1 MHTHLLVLSLLAALC
16 YIQSQAALVR
26 YTFVVQETNYTR
38 LCSSKNILTVNG
50 QYPGPTISAR
60 RGDTVIVDVINQAT
74 QNITIHW
81 HGVKQPRYPWS
92 DGPEFITQCPI
103 QPGSRFSQKIILSDE
118 EGTLWWHAHSD
129 WSRATVHGLLVVSP
143 KIGTTYPF
151 PKPHAEVPVIL
162 GDWWKNDI
170 QTVMED
176 FLRSGG
182 DPLKSDALTINGQP
196 GDRYNC
202 SRQETTKVKVDQG
215 KTYMLR
221 MVNAAM
227 NNIMFFAIADHQL
240 TVVGTSPSL
249 LLPLLPA
256 FNDRNAS
263 FSFTRS
269 LRSLASTDHP
279 VDVPMKYIG
288 LVDTSMRTIIKEEV
302 KTQLP
307 QFLPQAVSDFATPV
321 IEKNVTESLEAVVLT
336 KGVETT
342 NTKIKTPPIDQTEGR
357 KEGSQA
363 RKLSYLEI
371 QEEPSHNVDD
381 SREQENQEFNT
392 GNNDEQPANKEVSK
406 ADCQVARSK
415 EPTTS
420 FDELM
425 NTPIDFSAFVLNR
438 QHHRSDSSHSGRT
451 GIQPNEG
458 HLQESYRGG
467 DLSRRYSTSVT
478 KTKAATYEIKWIED
492 LVRGLWVPEK
502 ILKKYDYGHLEEIEV
517 RRDDQELYKFREGDF
532 LRLRLQDIEDMLLLL
547 VQQKLTNL
555 IIDERYDLNVA
566 LRMYT
571 RRIVIQRRMKDLQLG
586 VKSYQKKLNLT
597 KPDSYRLDLKNRT
610 AYTLFSD
617 PQGVIYVDNFNR
629 KRLMR
634 IDELHKFSD
643 DTLNDVRI
651 ALHDISKGMRMEYL
665 LKRKWSGLDKKRARV
680 MVQDIGKQLF
690 ERRLIRNLE
699 KFVGGREYGNDL
711 RLQEWTI

>member
-1 MHTHLLVLSLLAALC
+1 MHTHVLVLSLLAALF
-16 YIQSQAALVR
+16 YIQAQAALVR

-202 SRQETTKVKVDQG
+202 SRQVFWKQQMSKVDQG

-240 TVVGTSPSL
+240 TVVGTTLRSQLIIPPPQHTRVHGNYTASPSL

-279 VDVPMKYIG
+279 VDVPMKI
-288 LVDTSMRTIIKEEV
+288 T
-302 KTQLP
+302 
-307 QFLPQAVSDFATPV
+307 
-321 IEKNVTESLEAVVLT
+321 
-336 KGVETT
+336 
-342 NTKIKTPPIDQTEGR
+342 
-357 KEGSQA
+357 
-363 RKLSYLEI
+363 RKLLYTLSINTLPCDNNSVCAGPQGRRFAASINNITFDAPKTSILGAYYRGMNGI
-371 QEEPSHNVDD
+371 YGDD
-381 SREQENQEFNT
+381 FPDNPPFIFNYT
-392 GNNDEQPANKEVSK
+392 
-406 ADCQVARSK
+406 
-415 EPTTS
+415 
-420 FDELM
+420 
-425 NTPIDFSAFVLNR
+425 
-438 QHHRSDSSHSGRT
+438 SDSLNS
-451 GIQPNEG
+451 
-458 HLQESYRGG
+458 
-467 DLSRRYSTSVT
+467 SVQT
-478 KTKAATYEIKWIED
+478 PMNGTE
-492 LVRGLWVPEK
+492 VK
-502 ILKKYDYGHLEEIEV
+502 ILKYNDTVELVFQGTNVVSGIDHPMHLHGYSFYVVGSGIGNFD
-517 RRDDQELYKFREGDF
+517 RQRDPLNYNLVDPPLQQTIAVPQNGWTAIRFRANNPAA
-532 LRLRLQDIEDMLLLL
+532 
-547 VQQKLTNL
+547 TT
-555 IIDERYDLNVA
+555 A
-566 LRMYT
+566 
-571 RRIVIQRRMKDLQLG
+571 IVSAVCQGNDHGFGGLG
-586 VKSYQKKLNLT
+586 GFSA
-597 KPDSYRLDLKNRT
+597 LDL
-610 AYTLFSD
+610 YEYFELLDLF
-617 PQGVIYVDNFNR
+617 
-629 KRLMR
+629 LMVK
-634 IDELHKFSD
+634 HGCH
-643 DTLNDVRI
+643 V
-651 ALHDISKGMRMEYL
+651 
-665 LKRKWSGLDKKRARV
+665 
-680 MVQDIGKQLF
+680 
-690 ERRLIRNLE
+690 
-699 KFVGGREYGNDL
+699 
-711 RLQEWTI
+711 